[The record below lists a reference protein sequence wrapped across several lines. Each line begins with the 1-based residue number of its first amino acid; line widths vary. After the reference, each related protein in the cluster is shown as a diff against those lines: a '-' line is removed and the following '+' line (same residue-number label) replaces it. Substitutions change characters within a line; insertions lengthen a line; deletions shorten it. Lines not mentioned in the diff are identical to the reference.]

1 MPRRVKDARNSQNPE
16 ETGRMPLT
24 AWEGARP
31 CWHLDFGLHPP
42 KLWENTFLLFQAPQF
57 VMTCYGSHRKSMYS
71 KTNVSYQGF
80 PVNAK
85 MQGAG
90 SNHRQTAQHS
100 CGVSSWAE
108 DGRGKVKKN
117 LRSSLVVQWLRLQ
130 APNAGGPKCNP
141 QSGS

>member
-1 MPRRVKDARNSQNPE
+1 
-16 ETGRMPLT
+16 
-24 AWEGARP
+24 
-31 CWHLDFGLHPP
+31 
-42 KLWENTFLLFQAPQF
+42 
-57 VMTCYGSHRKSMYS
+57 MYS